1 METKDIKMTPK
12 WSKSKDEIWKDVFAD
27 LEDEATPQAKRISF
41 WRYAAAAVIVVAIL
55 GSAFAGL
62 YTVTS
67 TASRGM
73 HLTVTLPDGSV
84 AELNAESE
92 LRYKPCWWV
101 ISRKVELKG
110 EAYFKVV
117 PGSKFT
123 VGSGQNEVNVL
134 GTSFNVLARS
144 QTYVVTC
151 LTGKVEVRAAREKM
165 ILTPDM
171 QFSLR
176 NSKAVVTTLLHAPE
190 SISWT
195 DNRFS
200 FMGVPLHEVV
210 NEVERQY
217 DIHITTTSKLD
228 YLYTGNFSKA
238 KMPEEVLEIIGK
250 PFGITFKIEP

>member
-92 LRYKPCWWV
+92 LRYKPYWWV
-101 ISRKVELKG
+101 IS
-110 EAYFKVV
+110 
-117 PGSKFT
+117 
-123 VGSGQNEVNVL
+123 
-134 GTSFNVLARS
+134 
-144 QTYVVTC
+144 
-151 LTGKVEVRAAREKM
+151 
-165 ILTPDM
+165 
-171 QFSLR
+171 
-176 NSKAVVTTLLHAPE
+176 
-190 SISWT
+190 
-195 DNRFS
+195 
-200 FMGVPLHEVV
+200 
-210 NEVERQY
+210 
-217 DIHITTTSKLD
+217 
-228 YLYTGNFSKA
+228 
-238 KMPEEVLEIIGK
+238 
-250 PFGITFKIEP
+250 